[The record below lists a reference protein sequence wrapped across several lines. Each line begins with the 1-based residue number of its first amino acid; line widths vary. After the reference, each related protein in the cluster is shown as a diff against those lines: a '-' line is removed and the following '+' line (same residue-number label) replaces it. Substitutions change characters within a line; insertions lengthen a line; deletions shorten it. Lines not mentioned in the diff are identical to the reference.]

1 MAQQLKTKYI
11 NVIPGQLFCRQYKT
25 KFLLETDLLHLW
37 SRQSSICYR
46 YWQWINW
53 MSNTEEKAP
62 INWHFTCQLTRIYQN
77 FKEQYFRSIKS
88 TSWLS
93 WTADCWTWMS
103 WLGSTRQCKK
113 NWKRHH
119 IQNQSNFLPWYLI
132 NGLEC
137 TVQNILISLNTFIW
151 NQKSRWNISKTCS

>member
-11 NVIPGQLFCRQYKT
+11 NVIPGQLFCRQCKT

-62 INWHFTCQLTRIYQN
+62 INWHFTCQLARICEN
-77 FKEQYFRSIKS
+77 FKEHYFRSIQS
-88 TSWLS
+88 ISWLFENS
-93 WTADCWTWMS
+93 ESYSYD
-103 WLGSTRQCKK
+103 K
-113 NWKRHH
+113 NDMKEK
-119 IQNQSNFLPWYLI
+119 I
-132 NGLEC
+132 NNLVRLHK
-137 TVQNILISLNTFIW
+137 TMQQKLNTASYSEQIQTLTLVP
-151 NQKSRWNISKTCS
+151 NKCSGMYW